1 MPFGVREFFVLKL
14 KFKIKKGRY
23 LTAAPL
29 KIKTMAIHTKC
40 DRNAKIKEIKSFQ
53 TSSFH
58 NERVH
63 LIYIIMAKAP
73 LDKQTWVNL
82 EKQHA
87 GC

>member
-1 MPFGVREFFVLKL
+1 
-14 KFKIKKGRY
+14 
-23 LTAAPL
+23 
-29 KIKTMAIHTKC
+29 MAIHTKC
-40 DRNAKIKEIKSFQ
+40 NRNAKIKEIKSFQ

>member
-1 MPFGVREFFVLKL
+1 
-14 KFKIKKGRY
+14 
-23 LTAAPL
+23 
-29 KIKTMAIHTKC
+29 MAIHTKC

-73 LDKQTWVNL
+73 LDKHGLILKNSMQVAK
-82 EKQHA
+82 EISYKVIA
-87 GC
+87 